1 MELWNVYK
9 MIKQR
14 STRNPDDC
22 AMAEMTSI
30 CGLMFRSRQ
39 NARSLIVAINRI
51 INLEVRLAPQ
61 LKRYGQTMKAAVR
74 SGNYSLEVPY
84 VVAHLIKEAP
94 KNYGDIYVL
103 SAIGKPGQVKIGAT
117 TMSLS
122 KRCYMYET
130 KDGYPVQ
137 IEKSMRVA
145 TPFKLEK
152 AVQKLAILSRVRGN
166 ANGDSIEPAL
176 FTEIG
181 LWRLR
186 APESAVNSSC

>member
-39 NARSLIVAINRI
+39 NARSLIVAIDRI
-51 INLEVRLAPQ
+51 INLEVRLAPH

-166 ANGDSIEPAL
+166 ANGDSIEWYAMSPSKMWKLVMVAY
-176 FTEIG
+176 EAQRG
-181 LWRLR
+181 
-186 APESAVNSSC
+186 A